1 MSDGIL
7 TDAATYG
14 RYWADIYEAF
24 IGAHGLDPTAAV
36 NFLSTLAGAG
46 PVLELGIGSGRVA
59 LPLQAAGIDVHGID
73 ASDDMVAL
81 LRAKPDGSRVPVTI
95 GDYANFESPHQYTLI
110 YGVYNAILLVTTRA
124 GQLSCFEHVAQHLRA
139 DGRFV
144 IEAEI
149 PDFTG
154 FLANG
159 RMRIAGMSDD
169 HVELRVTTHRPS
181 EQLFISQ
188 HIWITNQGIQL
199 RPGALRYAAPS
210 ELDLMATNAGLEL
223 ESRFA
228 GWQRQ
233 PYGDRSGSHVSV
245 YRKSR

>member
-1 MSDGIL
+1 MPDRIL

-14 RYWADIYEAF
+14 RYWADIYDGF
-24 IGAHGLDPTAAV
+24 VGALNPTAAV
-36 NFLSTLAGAG
+36 NFLSAFIGTG

-59 LPLQAAGIDVHGID
+59 LPLQAMGVEVHGID
-73 ASDDMVAL
+73 ASDEMVAL

-95 GDYANFESPHQYTLI
+95 GDYANFELPHQYTLI
-110 YGVYNAILLVTTRA
+110 YGVYNAVLLLPSGS
-124 GQLSCFEHVAQHLRA
+124 GQLSCFQHVAQHLRA

-154 FLANG
+154 FVANG
-159 RMRIAGMSDD
+159 RIRIAGMSDD
-169 HVELRVTTHRPS
+169 HVELRVTKHRPS
-181 EQLFISQ
+181 EQLLISQ
-188 HIWITNQGIQL
+188 HIWITNHGIKL
-199 RPGALRYAAPS
+199 RPGALRYATPS
-210 ELDLMATNAGLEL
+210 ELDLMATCAGLEL

-228 GWQRQ
+228 GWQRER
-233 PYGDRSGSHVSV
+233 YSDRSGAHVSV